1 VRGVLCRSAERQM
14 TQIKWTRE
22 PMGLAKAFRCPCC
35 RFKTLHGRGRDE
47 ICPVCFW
54 HDDGQDER
62 DAEVVLGG
70 PNRDLSLRQAQ
81 ENFQKIGAFH
91 ESVLRYVRKPNED
104 EPAYVFLSYV
114 TYQRLLGPT
123 LRQMVA
129 MPGGDDIEFDP
140 PRLSDDILRV
150 PD

>member
-1 VRGVLCRSAERQM
+1 M

-22 PMGLAKAFRCPCC
+22 PMGSAKALRCPCC
-35 RFKTLHGRGRDE
+35 RFKTLHGRGQDE

-81 ENFQKIGAFH
+81 SNFQKIGACH
-91 ESVLRYVRKPNED
+91 ESALRYVRKPNED
-104 EPAYVFLSYV
+104 E
-114 TYQRLLGPT
+114 
-123 LRQMVA
+123 M
-129 MPGGDDIEFDP
+129 
-140 PRLSDDILRV
+140 
-150 PD
+150 